1 MIHASPTTNTAHSL
15 SNPAIRK
22 PLGNVEETTKNVYY
36 YTEMYFFKMYFVAAW
51 RVRLFKSII
60 NYEAIR
66 FEAMRLHWPLLDLEV
81 SSIAGISRGAD
92 GSLTQNR
99 SRRSKLTKIHFE
111 FQHGVLVP

>member
-1 MIHASPTTNTAHSL
+1 
-15 SNPAIRK
+15 
-22 PLGNVEETTKNVYY
+22 
-36 YTEMYFFKMYFVAAW
+36 MYFVAAW
-51 RVRLFKSII
+51 RVRLLKSII

-92 GSLTQNR
+92 GSLTHNREPTQQINQNN
-99 SRRSKLTKIHFE
+99 FE